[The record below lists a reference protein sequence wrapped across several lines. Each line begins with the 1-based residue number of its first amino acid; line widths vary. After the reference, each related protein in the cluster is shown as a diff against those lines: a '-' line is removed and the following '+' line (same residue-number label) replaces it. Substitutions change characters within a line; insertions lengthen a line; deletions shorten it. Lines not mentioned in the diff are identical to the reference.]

1 MVVLYLGTQGSIYI
15 LGRFFFRRC
24 NPRKRLLASIQTC
37 RLVTEFTYI
46 TSTVEQMVS
55 IAANMRPH
63 GDGPSNVDS
72 SAIGHSTAYDV
83 VCIGF
88 GTKGLAF
95 TTVLADHDPSQRVLV
110 VERDSRFNDD
120 LGFAAEDGSAGSTF
134 LRDLITLRN
143 PRSEFTFVNFLH
155 ETNLLVAFTNA
166 SQLTTSRRLTA
177 RYMAWVAQKIEQ
189 LGWVSFN
196 KEAVNIKPTSVAANG
211 QVTRWT
217 IDLRASGNG
226 AASKVSCKRLI
237 VATGPQSR
245 LPKSLASPK
254 LSSNVLPL
262 SKSAELLQMIHNAD
276 RPLSIAIIGA
286 DQEAVELFEHLISA
300 PGQHRATMVLAGS
313 ALRVEDCT
321 PL

>member
-1 MVVLYLGTQGSIYI
+1 M
-15 LGRFFFRRC
+15 
-24 NPRKRLLASIQTC
+24 ASIAT
-37 RLVTEFTYI
+37 
-46 TSTVEQMVS
+46 
-55 IAANMRPH
+55 NMRSH
-63 GDGPSNVDS
+63 DGGRSNAESNVID
-72 SAIGHSTAYDV
+72 HSTTHDV

-95 TTVLADHDPSQRVLV
+95 STVLADHDPSQRVLI

-120 LGFAAEDGSAGSTF
+120 LGFAAEDRSAGSTF

-166 SQLTTSRRLTA
+166 SQLITSRRLTA

-196 KEAVNIKPTSVAANG
+196 KEAVNIKPTGIAANG

-237 VATGPQSR
+237 VATGAQSR

-262 SKSAELLQMIHNAD
+262 NESAQLLQRVHNAE

-300 PGQHRATMVLAGS
+300 PGHHRATMVLAGS
-313 ALRVEDCT
+313 ALRVDDCT